1 MQWKAIEKMKYF
13 KENEIKGQK
22 GGCFGILMGTL
33 VASLL
38 RNMLTGDQE
47 GTIRGGD
54 NIRCRLN
61 L

>member
-1 MQWKAIEKMKYF
+1 MKYF